1 MKLKH
6 LIEVLVLTQMSNT
19 CKCTTV
25 QHTAF
30 HNPPKSLN

>member
-25 QHTAF
+25 QDTAF